1 MQKRSGLFSRLM
13 AVGVGATLSKLTS
26 FFLMPLYTARLSP
39 EAFGM
44 ADMLI
49 NTALLLIP
57 VAAFG
62 APETLFRFVAGGER
76 ESDGLSV
83 GNAFL
88 GLGALLLILLLPL
101 LSLFERVRPFLALLF
116 FYVLAAVLH
125 SYLAH
130 LLRARGEYGLYAIQQ
145 IFCAFCTATL
155 GFLLL
160 AVLELGVSGYLLAI
174 LLADGITALILLGY
188 LKPKPARRIGGE
200 GHRLLFPMLKYALPL
215 IPTSLLWWLLSV
227 ADRYILFYTWGE
239 RANGL
244 LAAASRIPSLL
255 SFAAFVFV
263 EAWHF
268 SAIRASESE
277 RTALFETIYA
287 LLLPAL
293 ALFSFLLILCSRFL
307 VDHLFA
313 SGFAE
318 ASGLVPLLVIGAFF
332 SALSAFLGSVYSV
345 HLRSGV
351 TLLTTAIAAGAG
363 LFLGL
368 LLIPR
373 QGALGAAVATL
384 GASATLFF
392 CRSALARRM
401 IRFKQHGL
409 KLLLSVSGLLLSA
422 LLSQKGMTLAVC
434 LCAFPVLL
442 PFFREFCEAARLFFT
457 YFQKIRSYLTKRRR
471 ES

>member
-1 MQKRSGLFSRLM
+1 MQKRTGLFSRLV
-13 AVGVGATLSKLTS
+13 AVGVGAALSKLTS
-26 FFLMPLYTARLSP
+26 FFLMPLYTASLTP
-39 EAFGM
+39 EEFGT

-49 NTALLLIP
+49 GTALLLIP
-57 VAAFG
+57 LVAFG
-62 APETLFRFVAGGER
+62 APEAVFRFVAGGES
-76 ESDGLSV
+76 ESEGVSVGNTFLSV
-83 GNAFL
+83 GVLLLCVITLFL
-88 GLGALLLILLLPL
+88 GFFQIL
-101 LSLFERVRPFLALLF
+101 RPYRFLLF

-145 IFCAFCTATL
+145 IFCALCTAML

-160 AVLELGVSGYLLAI
+160 SSHALGVRGYLLAI
-174 LLADGITALILLGY
+174 LLADAITALILLAY
-188 LKPKPARRIGGE
+188 LKPKPTRRIGGE
-200 GHRLLFPMLKYALPL
+200 GHRLLLPMLKYALPL
-215 IPTSLLWWLLSV
+215 IPTSVLLWLLSV

-255 SFAAFVFV
+255 SFSAFVFV

-277 RTALFETIYA
+277 RTALFESIYA

-313 SGFAE
+313 SSFAE
-318 ASGLVPLLVIGAFF
+318 ASGLVPFLVIGAFF

-392 CRSALARRM
+392 CRSALVRR
-401 IRFKQHGL
+401 IVRFKQHGL

-434 LCAFPVLL
+434 LCFFPVLL